1 MISGLVA
8 TTRAGLQKPSI
19 VFSRT
24 LRGYFARL
32 LCTKHIQDNV
42 IGHSK
47 NKLPTTKDECNDV
60 IEDIFGVDGLVS
72 ANDTVDFNMKSDNLC
87 NTHPVFS
94 DYYNK
99 YLKNRL
105 QQHVNRPSR
114 NNSRLRLWTNNNCE
128 SMNHRFKLAT
138 DWKPQHL
145 PELINTI
152 HCIVFHE
159 HFKRHYMQYYLYSSK
174 TSDEKGQ
181 LFNRLL
187 ADRHLSV
194 HKVISADGTLVI
206 PAVGK
211 LAKNLARS
219 TARKLLLPKP
229 SRDFRH

>member
-1 MISGLVA
+1 M
-8 TTRAGLQKPSI
+8 Q
-19 VFSRT
+19 
-24 LRGYFARL
+24 YF
-32 LCTKHIQDNV
+32 N
-42 IGHSK
+42 
-47 NKLPTTKDECNDV
+47 
-60 IEDIFGVDGLVS
+60 
-72 ANDTVDFNMKSDNLC
+72 
-87 NTHPVFS
+87 

-99 YLKNRL
+99 HLKNRL
-105 QQHVNRPSR
+105 LQHVNRPSR

-152 HCIVFHE
+152 HGIVKVHFADLQRALYGMGNFELHE

-194 HKVISADGTLVI
+194 HKVISSDGTLVI
-206 PAVGK
+206 PAVGTFAMK
-211 LAKNLARS
+211 TPENCSFQSQAEILDIN
-219 TARKLLLPKP
+219 
-229 SRDFRH
+229 F